1 MRASVAQAKAR
12 FSEMID
18 AARGGEP
25 VIVTRHGQPVV
36 AVVPL
41 PEDSDDRERFLLAYN
56 PVFRSI
62 IEASRSSGDP
72 ISHDAIWRLATKG
85 RGSARD
91 REAEQSAAGGAGP
104 AKHSARKPRSRSA
117 RRP

>member
-25 VIVTRHGQPVV
+25 VIVTRHGEPVV
-36 AVVPL
+36 ALVPV
-41 PEDSDDRERFLLAYN
+41 PEDPEDRERFLLAHN

-62 IEASRSSGDP
+62 LERSRTSGEP
-72 ISHDAIWRLATKG
+72 IPHEEIWRLVATRRNRPQG
-85 RGSARD
+85 R
-91 REAEQSAAGGAGP
+91 AE
-104 AKHSARKPRSRSA
+104 RKPSSRRRTKTRRS
-117 RRP
+117 